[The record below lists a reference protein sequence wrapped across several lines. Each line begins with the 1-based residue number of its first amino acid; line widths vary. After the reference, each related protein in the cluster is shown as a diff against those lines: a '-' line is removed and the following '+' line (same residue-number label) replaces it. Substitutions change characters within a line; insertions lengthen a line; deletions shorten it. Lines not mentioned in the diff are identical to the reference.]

1 MFDIYVINLEERT
14 DRWDNI
20 TKIFKNFNLIK
31 LNAIKHKKGAIG
43 CFLSHQEC
51 LKIAKLK
58 KLQNIFVIEDDC
70 TCYLTENNF
79 FPEVSAPSY
88 YTLVDTIIFNQN
100 FWILAEILKSVA
112 LAIY

>member
-1 MFDIYVINLEERT
+1 MRGRDS
-14 DRWDNI
+14 
-20 TKIFKNFNLIK
+20 
-31 LNAIKHKKGAIG
+31 AGAG
-43 CFLSHQEC
+43 SSETRELGQGV
-51 LKIAKLK
+51 L
-58 KLQNIFVIEDDC
+58 DPGR
-70 TCYLTENNF
+70 NNF